1 VRSRDER
8 NPVPTAGRVLAI
20 LGALGRVSRARAE
33 FVLTIGALAF
43 GVIRELGLTA
53 SWRRPVRAE
62 FARALRQGIG
72 GGMLTTIVAAAL
84 IGVAMVYQA
93 LFWLG
98 EAGQERLIGSILVA
112 VLVREVAPLIVGLI
126 LLGRSGIVT
135 AAEIDDLQSDGQLGR
150 LEAQGIDPF
159 LLLVLPRAVASALAC
174 YTLGIVFVLAAMAI
188 GYAASNVA
196 GGVQMSLWEFLTAVL
211 DGMLPADFVVF
222 PAKMLVIG
230 LLLSLTSVATGLR
243 AGTGDN
249 AGNVLPRAFVRGTLA
264 VMLTSVTLSLAI

>member
-93 LFWLG
+93 L
-98 EAGQERLIGSILVA
+98 V
-112 VLVREVAPLIVGLI
+112 
-126 LLGRSGIVT
+126 
-135 AAEIDDLQSDGQLGR
+135 D
-150 LEAQGIDPF
+150 
-159 LLLVLPRAVASALAC
+159 
-174 YTLGIVFVLAAMAI
+174 
-188 GYAASNVA
+188 
-196 GGVQMSLWEFLTAVL
+196 
-211 DGMLPADFVVF
+211 
-222 PAKMLVIG
+222 
-230 LLLSLTSVATGLR
+230 
-243 AGTGDN
+243 
-249 AGNVLPRAFVRGTLA
+249 
-264 VMLTSVTLSLAI
+264 